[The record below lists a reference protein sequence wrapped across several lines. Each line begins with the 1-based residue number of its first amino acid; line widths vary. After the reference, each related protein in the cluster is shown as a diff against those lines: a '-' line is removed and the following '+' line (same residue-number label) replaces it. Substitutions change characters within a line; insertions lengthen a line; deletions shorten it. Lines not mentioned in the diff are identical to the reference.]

1 MSARARTAQSGILRV
16 PRRGALVAI
25 AVLVAAASVVSF
37 AESYR
42 GLYDWAREH
51 SLTGPWA
58 VIWPL
63 QVDVFIAVGELA
75 LFVALADAWA
85 RRSRIGAW
93 AVTLAG
99 LAVSVA
105 GNVGHVTGH
114 TVADR
119 ATAAVPPLAAA
130 AALAV
135 GLGVLKRVVEAHH
148 AAVPAVESV
157 PVPYPA
163 GPAAEDSQVP
173 DASQDRLTEWLVTG
187 HDPVLNE
194 PALNGCAHPGSAHQ
208 PLTESTRRAPPA
220 GATENGSKAL
230 TNRSRTRS
238 HDRSPKRSRSAPVTG
253 EAAEHE
259 FMSELA
265 SGAVPSLRAIR
276 ARMHVGPD
284 RAKTLKE
291 HLVSVSTAAVSA
303 GAQQSGAPE

>member
-1 MSARARTAQSGILRV
+1 VTSVLRV
-16 PRRGALVAI
+16 PRRAALAAI

-51 SLTGPWA
+51 GLSGPWA

-114 TVADR
+114 TIASR

-135 GLGVLKRVVEAHH
+135 GLGVLKRVVGAHQQAMVAPTPGP
-148 AAVPAVESV
+148 AAVPAAGTVHPLALASGHALNGHAGAAAELFAAELEAGEVPSIRRIRAGMHCGQPRAREIQAHLEMLTPAGQRIRRIRDEIRQGAPV
-157 PVPYPA
+157 PVP
-163 GPAAEDSQVP
+163 
-173 DASQDRLTEWLVTG
+173 
-187 HDPVLNE
+187 
-194 PALNGCAHPGSAHQ
+194 PGGG
-208 PLTESTRRAPPA
+208 R
-220 GATENGSKAL
+220 
-230 TNRSRTRS
+230 
-238 HDRSPKRSRSAPVTG
+238 
-253 EAAEHE
+253 
-259 FMSELA
+259 
-265 SGAVPSLRAIR
+265 
-276 ARMHVGPD
+276 
-284 RAKTLKE
+284 
-291 HLVSVSTAAVSA
+291 
-303 GAQQSGAPE
+303 